1 MAAARGLGKGL
12 DALIPS
18 GISSSSGSTNSSKA
32 KEDKSSE
39 KKSGETDRKSVV

>member
-18 GISSSSGSTNSSKA
+18 GMNEKSVSN
-32 KEDKSSE
+32 KEKEKKNKQRKNSSE
-39 KKSGETDRKSVV
+39 KSTKYK